1 MESWPFAPWISAL
14 IARSPSAHAKKHLEY
29 LISKTN
35 ANNMIYLIAE
45 TRLRMIMGRQRW
57 RATEWQTTNKV
68 VSERRGVRNST
79 ILHFYK
85 SISPQVYILQSCSSK
100 LQIHVAPILHS
111 TIAIFVPE
119 STMPFGA
126 ISLVPTSANTQTVP
140 RQRLAPKMS
149 KYRNTRGRQRGSK
162 ENWLFAYS
170 RTIANSSLLPVFTFI
185 AGIVRIEI
193 ILIIY
198 QHDDHQ
204 HNHDQTDVGVVG
216 Y

>member
-68 VSERRGVRNST
+68 VSEWGGVRNST

-85 SISPQVYILQSCSSK
+85 SISPQVYILQSCSSTSCK
-100 LQIHVAPILHS
+100 STWPLFYILQLQYLCQSLRCRLVPSPWCQHLQIHKRCRDSSSRPKW
-111 TIAIFVPE
+111 
-119 STMPFGA
+119 
-126 ISLVPTSANTQTVP
+126 ANTEIQEGDNAAAKRIGYLHTRVP
-140 RQRLAPKMS
+140 LPTRPYFLYLLLLLRL
-149 KYRNTRGRQRGSK
+149 RGLR
-162 ENWLFAYS
+162 
-170 RTIANSSLLPVFTFI
+170 
-185 AGIVRIEI
+185 
-193 ILIIY
+193 
-198 QHDDHQ
+198 
-204 HNHDQTDVGVVG
+204 
-216 Y
+216 